1 MPLPSRR
8 HPTDEVPRWRPA
20 AGRAEQ
26 LQDELVPPRAGRRQW
41 RRDGAAAGAEVE
53 HEVARPDP
61 GAADQ
66 LSRDPAVVEEV
77 CSGVV
82 GRRAGATDHGRP

>member
-1 MPLPSRR
+1 VPLPSRR

-66 LSRDPAVVEEV
+66 LSGDPAVAAV
-77 CSGVV
+77 CSAADPA
-82 GRRAGATDHGRP
+82 RRAG